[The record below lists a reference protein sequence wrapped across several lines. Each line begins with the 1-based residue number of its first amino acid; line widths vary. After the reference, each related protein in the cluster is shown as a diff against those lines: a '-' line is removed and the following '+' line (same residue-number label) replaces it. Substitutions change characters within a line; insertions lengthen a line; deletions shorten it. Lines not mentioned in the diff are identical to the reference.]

1 MAHLRCAPASDPNPL
16 PPIAT
21 RHARRR
27 RLFRCDT
34 QSEIYKTIEQRP
46 DECKA
51 SLALKPLEPAD
62 KPRRVKVTATLG
74 PASWTEEMVPK
85 MIAAGVNIFRMNCS
99 HRRGGVFEEVYPRIR
114 KHAAA
119 MGADVMV
126 LGDLQG
132 PKFRNGELKDDTP
145 VTLVK
150 GSNIVIKLQDGDAD
164 LTRDEDGK
172 VTVTMGPTIE
182 QSALLKGLEP
192 GMRLLFDDGVLE
204 VKCLTKESDAACTCE
219 VIYGGTLKAKKGIN
233 APDLEIDCAA
243 LTTKDV
249 EDAEYLL
256 QLDPPVDL
264 IAVSFVQ
271 KGADL
276 QELIDIM
283 DRLQVPK
290 ERRPKICPKI
300 EKPQALTNL
309 DDLIAKSGSL
319 MVARGDLGVEC
330 GPEPVPFA
338 QKYMIE
344 KAKAKGLFVITATQ
358 MLESMIKNA
367 VPTRAEANDVANAIF
382 DGSDAVMLSGEAAIG
397 DFPIEA
403 VSIMASI
410 AATADSQKAL
420 LNKPVKF

>member
-1 MAHLRCAPASDPNPL
+1 MGAGASA
-16 PPIAT
+16 AT
-21 RHARRR
+21 PS
-27 RLFRCDT
+27 
-34 QSEIYKTIEQRP
+34 SEIYKTIEQRP

-283 DRLQVPK
+283 DRLAVPAEK
-290 ERRPKICPKI
+290 RPKICPKI

-309 DDLIAKSGSL
+309 DDIIAKSGAL
-319 MVARGDLGVEC
+319 MVARGDLGVEL
-330 GPEPVPFA
+330 GHQRVPLA
-338 QKYMIE
+338 QKLMIAQ
-344 KAKAKGLFVITATQ
+344 AKRAGLYPVINATQ
-358 MLESMIKNA
+358 MMESMIKA
-367 VPTRAEANDVANAIF
+367 PVPTRAEVADVFNAVC
-382 DGSDAVMLSGEAAIG
+382 DGADSVMLSGEAATG
-397 DFPIEA
+397 DYPCETVKMMGEIIKEAEAAIEMMTG
-403 VSIMASI
+403 MAAKSDGE
-410 AATADSQKAL
+410 AKA
-420 LNKPVKF
+420 P